1 MFGIR
6 LSEEIPRLSGGTQN
20 ISGTTEVFTE
30 VTAEVQESTN
40 GLIAPVHKSGGRDKT
55 DLLET
60 GILLGHTVFFTD
72 SV

>member
-1 MFGIR
+1 MQ
-6 LSEEIPRLSGGTQN
+6 RLSGGVQN
-20 ISGTTEVFTE
+20 ISGPAEIFTE

-40 GLIAPVHKSGGRDKT
+40 GLIAPGHKSGGGDKT

-60 GILLGHTVFFTD
+60 AFYWDTLSSSD